1 MSRMKDKS
9 IDLIYLDPPW
19 NTGNKHI
26 HYDEDIESDYEEF
39 IFSVLQQSKRI
50 LKLDGNLVLYS
61 IPSLNVNFHN
71 LLTPIFGS
79 ENFKAEFI
87 IPKKRITAR
96 NKMFTHNHE
105 TVIFYSVSDKSK
117 FFPIIERSK
126 IELAQLFPLTENG
139 KHYRLG
145 SMVVPGDR
153 PNLNFKWNGFE
164 LPDNQVWRFS
174 KSRLDELENEGKIFF
189 GKDMRLPRIKIY
201 SDEFNLQMID
211 SVWSDIDAY
220 NDKESNYAQ
229 SEELLNRIIKLSTKE
244 RDIVLDPFMGSGVSG
259 VTSIKNKRNWIGI
272 DTDKGVFEI
281 AKKKLGVE
289 TVKEIL
295 DEELLSENV
304 IWDDYDSYKLSES
317 EVILNR
323 ISKGENLRLEFKE
336 AYNYNDHNQSKDNSI
351 SNKIMKEIAAFLN
364 SSYGGSILIGVRDN
378 GEIRG
383 LKNDIAVID
392 EKEIGTDK
400 LELAITS
407 KIKETFNGSSI
418 DLITTSFIE
427 LEEEYICEIK
437 ISPSNKPVFINK
449 EFYIRNGT
457 QADTLKA
464 KEVFDLMKKRKKLK

>member
-1 MSRMKDKS
+1 MKDKS
-9 IDLIYLDPPW
+9 VDLIYLDPPW
-19 NTGNKHI
+19 NTGNKHL
-26 HYDEDIESDYEEF
+26 HYDEKIDIDYEEF
-39 IFSVLQQSKRI
+39 IYSVLQQSKRI
-50 LKLDGNLVLYS
+50 LKPDGNLVLYS

-117 FFPIIERSK
+117 FFPVIERSK
-126 IELAQLFPLTENG
+126 IELAQLFPLSENG
-139 KHYRLG
+139 KRYRLG

-174 KSRLDELENEGKIFF
+174 KSRLDQLEKEGKIFF
-189 GKDMRLPRIKIY
+189 GKDMLLPRMKVY

-220 NDKESNYAQ
+220 NVKESNYAQ

-244 RDIVLDPFMGSGVSG
+244 RDVVLDPFMGSGVSG
-259 VTSIKNKRNWIGI
+259 ISSIRNNRNWIGI
-272 DTDKGVFEI
+272 DTDKEVFQI
-281 AKKKLGVE
+281 AKKKLDVDI
-289 TVKEIL
+289 VKEIL
-295 DEELLSENV
+295 DDELLSKNV

-323 ISKGENLRLEFKE
+323 IAKGENLRLEFKE
-336 AYNYNDHNQSKDNSI
+336 AYNYNDRNKVKDNNLP
-351 SNKIMKEIAAFLN
+351 NKIMKEVAAFIN
-364 SSYGGSILIGVRDN
+364 STYGGSILLGVKDN

-392 EKEIGTDK
+392 EKELGTDK
-400 LELAITS
+400 FELAISS
-407 KIKETFNGSSI
+407 KIKDTFNGSSI

-427 LEEEYICEIK
+427 LGEECICEIK

-457 QADTLKA
+457 QATTLKA
-464 KEVFDLMKKRKKLK
+464 EELFDLMKKRRKI